1 MRLYV
6 IYLGELST
14 VWVQLHLLFRSIRLT
29 CTTVSWAA
37 MTGHPQGLG
46 LAWILQNRKWW
57 RPWFHWQFFFISIQ
71 FVCLPYCKVAWINTS
86 QLDAQVRVYRLLMKR
101 KFDAYLFTAIFSG
114 KVYLL
119 LYMLLLATLPY
130 MISILK
136 KYFLEKVIYKNF
148 EPFCFLIDCM
158 LLRRDCIETSL
169 NFITVLLTIP
179 PNKLSWC
186 NRSHWLHKYREW
198 CLEFKEEWQTN
209 FRSSSLT

>member
-1 MRLYV
+1 MSFFSNWKMTILVRKKFPNYVVFQFPITLQPSKEVSIIWPHWLMRLNV

-130 MISILK
+130 MISIQK
-136 KYFLEKVIYKNF
+136 IFFGKSYI
-148 EPFCFLIDCM
+148 
-158 LLRRDCIETSL
+158 
-169 NFITVLLTIP
+169 
-179 PNKLSWC
+179 
-186 NRSHWLHKYREW
+186 
-198 CLEFKEEWQTN
+198 
-209 FRSSSLT
+209 

>member
-1 MRLYV
+1 MSIIWPHWLMRLNV

-101 KFDAYLFTAIFSG
+101 KFDTYLFTAIFSG

-130 MISILK
+130 MISIQK
-136 KYFLEKVIYKNF
+136 IFFGKSYI
-148 EPFCFLIDCM
+148 
-158 LLRRDCIETSL
+158 
-169 NFITVLLTIP
+169 
-179 PNKLSWC
+179 
-186 NRSHWLHKYREW
+186 
-198 CLEFKEEWQTN
+198 
-209 FRSSSLT
+209 